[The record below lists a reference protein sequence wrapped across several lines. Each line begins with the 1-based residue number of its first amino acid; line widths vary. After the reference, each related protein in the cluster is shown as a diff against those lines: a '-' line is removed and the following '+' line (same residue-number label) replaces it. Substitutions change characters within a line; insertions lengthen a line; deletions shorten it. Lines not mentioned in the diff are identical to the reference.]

1 MKKNVAKKPK
11 PKKPKITLPL
21 TTFSMLLVTITI
33 AHAELN
39 PSSPS
44 TPNNNPSLEL
54 FMEQTDT
61 ALENTILLHG

>member
-1 MKKNVAKKPK
+1 MKKNPTKKPNQ
-11 PKKPKITLPL
+11 KKPKITLPL

-33 AHAELN
+33 AHAELK

-44 TPNNNPSLEL
+44 APNNNPSLEL

-61 ALENTILLHG
+61 ALENMVLLYG